1 MGAFYPQVGKK
12 YPSRASYALTK
23 PIDFVSTK
31 THF

>member
-1 MGAFYPQVGKK
+1 MGAFSPQVGKK

-23 PIDFVSTK
+23 PINIASTK